1 MDIQT
6 YDCSNYQKIFV
17 NIKNITPSVS
27 VLYFTD
33 ENQKDIPIPPDT
45 LMYAYYNEKPTI
57 LPPHKECFY
66 ICYTDNYE
74 LIIHGKVRHLTNK
87 RSWSLDSCL

>member
-6 YDCSNYQKIFV
+6 YNSYEKNIFI

-33 ENQKDIPIPPDT
+33 ENKNTINIPNNT
-45 LMYAYYNEKPTI
+45 EMYIYYEEKPTLLDSYMDRYFI
-57 LPPHKECFY
+57 SF
-66 ICYTDNYE
+66 TDNYE
-74 LIIHGKVRHLTNK
+74 LIINGNVMRLINK
-87 RSWSLDSCL
+87 RIWDFI